1 MRFVLS
7 SSGMRTKL
15 YHRLAGSRHVH
26 VPRVSGLW
34 VGSYLQK
41 LGEARR
47 TQETAAAELLKPR
60 RTEADGRHCGYLR
73 RQRMHEVKRNPQ
85 AAKERFRAGRMRFRM
100 PTAGSGVTLS
110 LRVLG
115 PGKSK
120 ERRVAAGN
128 TELTSLCS
136 PCRQVLPIFRGGDGC
151 FTPPD
156 AGL

>member
-1 MRFVLS
+1 MLFLALLLTQGAMRFVLS

-47 TQETAAAELLKPR
+47 TQETAAAEPLKPR

-73 RQRMHEVKRNPQ
+73 RHE
-85 AAKERFRAGRMRFRM
+85 
-100 PTAGSGVTLS
+100 
-110 LRVLG
+110 
-115 PGKSK
+115 
-120 ERRVAAGN
+120 
-128 TELTSLCS
+128 
-136 PCRQVLPIFRGGDGC
+136 
-151 FTPPD
+151 D
-156 AGL
+156 AH